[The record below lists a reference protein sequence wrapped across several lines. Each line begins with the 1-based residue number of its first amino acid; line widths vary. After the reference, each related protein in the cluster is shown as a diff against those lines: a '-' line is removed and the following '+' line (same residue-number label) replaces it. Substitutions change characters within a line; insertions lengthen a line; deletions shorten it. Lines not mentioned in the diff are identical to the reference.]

1 MITLIDHLNRIY
13 YRDPQH
19 PDKSYF
25 QGITQLFAR
34 QSTDARYQQCRS
46 LVKRQMCTLNN
57 YLIRAFS
64 SIQRAQKAYQH
75 ALSHK
80 YPAGYQPLAQ
90 NDKKRAQAH
99 LSTVVT
105 QVEPQVNDII
115 QCGNN
120 LLKPYAPH
128 PQFYLGSQFAD
139 FCRYYYQVQ
148 TVGCFNDNRLRS
160 VLVGVVSNEWQAH
173 LAVVNRNLNFSQLLT
188 VCQYLGTHINDQ
200 TLLPCFQ
207 KVYGLQY
214 RDFWDQDDYHSFLN
228 QHLIE
233 TGRFTDSELPTLAP
247 YRLLDV
253 D

>member
-1 MITLIDHLNRIY
+1 MITLIDHLNRTY

-120 LLKPYAPH
+120 LLKPYAPTRNFIWGLNL
-128 PQFYLGSQFAD
+128 QTFA
-139 FCRYYYQVQ
+139 V
-148 TVGCFNDNRLRS
+148 TIIKSKPS
-160 VLVGVVSNEWQAH
+160 VVLM
-173 LAVVNRNLNFSQLLT
+173 
-188 VCQYLGTHINDQ
+188 I
-200 TLLPCFQ
+200 
-207 KVYGLQY
+207 
-214 RDFWDQDDYHSFLN
+214 
-228 QHLIE
+228 
-233 TGRFTDSELPTLAP
+233 TDCVLC
-247 YRLLDV
+247 
-253 D
+253 